1 MAMFFAYDL
10 YPYLIYMLLTLTF
23 PQHIF
28 KMKLYVALA
37 ALMLISTVMGSSN
50 LMKKLRLISPEN
62 DSNKASKV
70 RRKREPFSDCSR

>member
-1 MAMFFAYDL
+1 MFFAYDL
-10 YPYLIYMLLTLTF
+10 YPYLIYVTLTF

-28 KMKLYVALA
+28 KMKLYVSLA

-50 LMKKLRLISPEN
+50 LMKKLRLISLEN
-62 DSNKASKV
+62 NTNKPSKV

>member
-1 MAMFFAYDL
+1 MTYN
-10 YPYLIYMLLTLTF
+10 PYLTYVTLTF

-37 ALMLISTVMGSSN
+37 ALMLIYTVMGSSN
-50 LMKKLRLISPEN
+50 LMKKLRLMSLEN
-62 DSNKASKV
+62 NTNKPSKV